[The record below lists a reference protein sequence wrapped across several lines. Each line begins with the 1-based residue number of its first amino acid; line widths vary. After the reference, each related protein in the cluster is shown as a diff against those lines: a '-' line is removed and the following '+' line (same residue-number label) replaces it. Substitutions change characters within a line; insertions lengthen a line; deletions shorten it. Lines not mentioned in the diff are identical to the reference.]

1 MYGGNIPSLN
11 TKTMYN
17 NSRQI
22 RLNSP
27 SIHND
32 TGHDGIYS
40 SFLPRVSI
48 HDQIQVGENAL
59 GKPVYL
65 DTGWF

>member
-1 MYGGNIPSLN
+1 
-11 TKTMYN
+11 MYN